1 MDSGPHSAEVRPATP
16 VALASYLQPI
26 TPFLTA
32 DTTDLCINK
41 PGEVWVES
49 SRGWNRHQ
57 VPELTLKHL
66 MNLAITS
73 ANAAGGKISSQNP
86 ILSAALPSGERIQV
100 VMPPAVPK
108 DTYSF
113 TIRKPSEVRFSL
125 SDYEKA
131 GFFRS
136 VRVGRSGLLD
146 HETELKALLEAREIA
161 RFFELAVSTRQ
172 TILVSGGT
180 GSGKTTF
187 MKALVDMIPSSERL
201 VTIEDTSELDIR
213 HQPNHVRLFYTKGNA
228 LGQAQVSARDC
239 LEACMRMKPDR
250 IMQAEIRDSAAFH
263 FISGSNSG
271 HPGSI
276 TSIHANSEREAFG
289 RLAFLMGGDDEAR
302 SMTRTDIMDL
312 ITSTVDVVVQV
323 GRAEGIRAATGI
335 YYDPDRKLARM
346 G

>member
-1 MDSGPHSAEVRPATP
+1 MDSALRSADTRPATP
-16 VALASYLQPI
+16 RALATYLEPI
-26 TPFLTA
+26 QQFLTA
-32 DTTDLCINK
+32 ETTDLCINR
-41 PGEVWVES
+41 PGETWVET
-49 SRGWNRHQ
+49 SRGWQRHA
-57 VPELTLKHL
+57 VPELTLDHLKHL
-66 MNLAITS
+66 AKTAATA
-73 ANAAGGKISSQNP
+73 ANQSISNEHP

-100 VMPPAVPK
+100 VLPPAAGQG
-108 DTYSF
+108 TISF
-113 TIRKPSEVRFSL
+113 TIRKPSELRYSL
-125 SDYEKA
+125 ADYEKA

-136 VRVGRSGLLD
+136 VRVGRNGLLD
-146 HETELKALLEAREIA
+146 HEQELKALLESRQIA
-161 RFFELAVSTRQ
+161 KFFQLAVQTKQ

-201 VTIEDTSELDIR
+201 VTIEDTPELEIV
-213 HQPNHVRLFYTKGNA
+213 HQPNHVRLFYSKGGQ
-228 LGQAQVSARDC
+228 GQANVSARDC

-289 RLAFLMGGDDEAR
+289 RLAFLMGGDEEAR
-302 SMTRTDIMDL
+302 SMTRTDIMNL
-312 ITSTVDVVVQV
+312 ITSTVDIVVQV

-335 YYDPDRKLARM
+335 YYDPDRKLAHM